1 MIYRVE
7 IWIFGKGYYTA
18 LENGKKQAVAK
29 QVEILSH
36 FSWYD
41 LSTYEATIKRLV

>member
-1 MIYRVE
+1 MIYKVE
-7 IWIFGKGYYTA
+7 IWIFGKGYYTTLA
-18 LENGKKQAVAK
+18 IGKKQALAK

-41 LSTYEATIKRLV
+41 LSTYEVSITKLM